1 MKPEEKRELYTYNS
15 LLHDYK
21 VKKQQLES
29 LYAVIDF
36 YEEKLKWVS
45 KEKEMKASEDF
56 KQYSEFKKYR
66 KRNGLTS
73 KVVAELSGVSY
84 PSIVSYD
91 TALSIPSQR
100 IIGKINK
107 ALGTKFTKESFKKNL

>member
-36 YEEKLKWVS
+36 YEEKLKWGR
-45 KEKEMKASEDF
+45 KEKESKDSEDF
-56 KQYSEFKKYR
+56 NSYSEFKKYR
-66 KRNGLTS
+66 IRNDLTR
-73 KVVAELSGVSY
+73 KAVAELSGVSY
-84 PSIVSYD
+84 GSIVSYD

-107 ALGTKFTKESFKKNL
+107 ALGAKFTKESFKKTS